1 LSEKSNN
8 EVKTMNETVVA
19 LFDDFATA
27 QRVVE
32 DLVDAGYSRNDI
44 SLVANDAAGE
54 YTQYVGAENVTAG
67 QGAGFG
73 AIIGTLTGLGVAL
86 IPGVGPV
93 LAAGPLAAALFA
105 GVGAAVGAATG
116 GLVAG
121 LIDLGVPEDDAEYYA
136 EGVRRG
142 GTLVIVHTISDATQ
156 RIEDVFNLHDPVN
169 IEHRTDEYRK
179 AGWSGYDPAAQPYT
193 ADQIAEERQR
203 YHSASSDQY
212 PPFDMYETDFRAH
225 YDTFFANSGYTFD
238 QYTAAYRYG
247 YNLGMDDTYQG
258 YDWVQLEPV
267 ARRQWEGGYSGT
279 WEDFKEAIHEGWRK
293 LTNRV

>member
-1 LSEKSNN
+1 
-8 EVKTMNETVVA
+8 MNETVVA
-19 LFDDFATA
+19 LYDDFVTA

-32 DLVDAGYSRNDI
+32 DLVEAGYSRNDI

-54 YTQYVGAENVTAG
+54 YSQYVERVGEDVTAG

-73 AIIGTLTGLGVAL
+73 AIVGTLTGLGVAL

-93 LAAGPLAAALFA
+93 LAAGPLAAVLFA

-142 GTLVIVHTISDATQ
+142 GTLVIVHTIPAEAQ
-156 RIEDVFNLHDPVN
+156 RVEDVINLHDPVN
-169 IEHRTDEYRK
+169 IEHRTEAYRQ
-179 AGWSGYDPAAQPYT
+179 AGWTGYDSTAEPYT
-193 ADQIAEERQR
+193 AEQIANEQQT
-203 YHSASSDQY
+203 YQSANRANYSS
-212 PPFDMYETDFRAH
+212 FETYESDFHTH
-225 YDTFFANSGYTFD
+225 YDTNFANSGYTFD
-238 QYTAAYRYG
+238 QYMPAYRYG
-247 YNLGMDDTYQG
+247 YTLGANKTYRD
-258 YDWVQLEPV
+258 YDWVQLEPI
-267 ARRQWEGGYSGT
+267 ARRQWEDRYSGT
-279 WEDFKEAIHEGWRK
+279 WEDFKEAIREGWRK

>member
-1 LSEKSNN
+1 
-8 EVKTMNETVVA
+8 MNETVVA
-19 LFDDFATA
+19 LFDDFVMA

-32 DLVDAGYSRNDI
+32 DLVDAGYSRDNI

-54 YTQYVGAENVTAG
+54 YAQHFQRVEENVTAG

-142 GTLVIVHTISDATQ
+142 GTLVIVHTSPAQAQ
-156 RIEDVFNLHDPVN
+156 RVKDVINLHDPVN
-169 IEHRTDEYRK
+169 IEHRTDDYRN
-179 AGWSGYDPAAQPYT
+179 AGWMGYDPAAQPYT
-193 ADQIAEERQR
+193 AQQIAEERQR
-203 YHSASSDQY
+203 YRSGMSDQY
-212 PPFDMYETDFRAH
+212 PSFETYEVEFRTH
-225 YDTFFANSGYTFD
+225 YDTNFANSGYTYA
-238 QYTAAYRYG
+238 QYVPAYRYG
-247 YNLGMDDTYQG
+247 YSLGMNDTYRD
-258 YDWVQLEPV
+258 YEWVDMEAV
-267 ARRQWEGGYSGT
+267 ARRQWEDRYSGT
-279 WEDFKEAIHEGWRK
+279 WEDFKDAIREGWRK

>member
-1 LSEKSNN
+1 
-8 EVKTMNETVVA
+8 MNETVVA
-19 LFDDFATA
+19 LFDDFATS

-32 DLVDAGYSRNDI
+32 DLVDARYSRDDI

-54 YTQYVGAENVTAG
+54 YTQYVGVENMTAG

-121 LIDLGVPEDDAEYYA
+121 LVDLGVPEDDAEYYA

-142 GTLVIVHTISDATQ
+142 GTLVIVHTTPAAAQ
-156 RIEDVFNLHDPVN
+156 RVEDIFNLHDPVN

-179 AGWSGYDPAAQPYT
+179 AGWSGYDSTAQPYT
-193 ADQIAEERQR
+193 PDQVTEERQR
-203 YHSASSDQY
+203 YRAGLSDQY
-212 PPFDMYETDFRAH
+212 PSFEIYETDFRTH
-225 YDTFFANSGYTFD
+225 YDNYFVNSGYTYS
-238 QYTAAYRYG
+238 QYVPAYRYG
-247 YNLGMDDTYQG
+247 YSLGMNDTYRD
-258 YDWVQLEPV
+258 YDWTQMEPI
-267 ARRQWEGGYSGT
+267 ARRQWEDRYSGT
-279 WEDFKEAIHEGWRK
+279 WEDFKDAIREGWRK

>member
-1 LSEKSNN
+1 
-8 EVKTMNETVVA
+8 MNETVVA
-19 LFDDFATA
+19 LFDDFTEA

-32 DLVDAGYSRNDI
+32 DLVDAGYSRDAI

-54 YTQYVGAENVTAG
+54 YSQYVHHVNEDVTAG

-73 AIIGTLTGLGVAL
+73 AIVGTLTGLGVAL

-142 GTLVIVHTISDATQ
+142 GTLVIVHTSPAAAQ
-156 RIEDVFNLHDPVN
+156 RVVDVFNLHDPVN

-179 AGWSGYDPAAQPYT
+179 SGWTGYDPAAQPYT
-193 ADQIAEERQR
+193 AEQIAEERRR
-203 YHSASSDQY
+203 YRSGLSDQY
-212 PPFDMYETDFRAH
+212 PSFEIYETDFQTH
-225 YDTFFANSGYTFD
+225 YDTYFVNSGYSYS
-238 QYTAAYRYG
+238 QYSPAYRYG
-247 YNLGMDDTYQG
+247 YALGMNDTYRD
-258 YDWVQLEPV
+258 YDWTQVEPL
-267 ARRQWEGGYSGT
+267 ARRQWEDRYPGT
-279 WEDFKEAIHEGWRK
+279 WEDFKDAIREGWRK